1 MQVSPEILRGILSD
15 VWGYDDFKPQQID
28 IISMVTS
35 GKDVLALLPTGGGK
49 SICFQVPG
57 LALGGLTVVISP
69 LISLIEDQVKQLK
82 DRGIS
87 AHAFVGEMSA
97 SAFYQ
102 VLDMAQAGSIK
113 FLYLSPERAT
123 SKRFLERL
131 PHLGVTLL
139 AIDEAHCVSQWG
151 HDFRPSYQRLTSLR
165 NRLAEQPCIALTAS
179 ATPMVLKDLQSS
191 LGMDKATCFRAS
203 FERPNLLLNVSK
215 VPSRGQALVE
225 RIASSSGRQIVYCR
239 SRRQVTAWT
248 QTLNASGHKAL
259 PYHAGL
265 SAEVRRDHQAK
276 WQEGSHPA
284 MVATT
289 AFGMG
294 IDQPDVR
301 LVVHLDWPESLE
313 GYYQEIGRAGRDGR
327 PSESLLLM
335 DKQSK
340 SLHVKRQGLTTVEW
354 EEAMAVYHC
363 LASSS
368 LIGQGDGMGNRYSLD
383 LSHVQQASGLNRSKV
398 MLALLLFEREGLM
411 LLDEHWQSQPMVK
424 LLVQAG
430 ALVRLAEEFPA
441 QKDLLYAVSR
451 GIPGIA
457 QNHRPIQLASLAT
470 TLQRSQES
478 VMMGLIAL
486 HDRGIIDYEPD
497 DAKYY
502 VKWLHGRSP
511 IGHLPLSK
519 SLLMSQNSIK
529 RQRHDSVTGFFS
541 QHTTCRF
548 NLLLRYFGEKPNKP
562 CGQCDPCLTESSR
575 SSMVIQTDILQL
587 LSAKAL
593 TGNAIIATMSDV
605 EVAVKEALIAG
616 LERHLWLVNDK
627 GFYSLP

>member
-1 MQVSPEILRGILSD
+1 MSD
-15 VWGYDDFKPQQID
+15 VWGYEDFRPQQLE
-28 IISMVTS
+28 IISMVAS
-35 GKDVLALLPTGGGK
+35 GKDVVALLPTGGGK
-49 SICFQVPG
+49 SICFQLPG

-82 DRGIS
+82 ARGIS

-97 SAFYQ
+97 SGFYQ
-102 VLDMAQAGSIK
+102 VLDLAQAGHIK

-165 NRLAEQPCIALTAS
+165 GRLPEQPCIALTAS
-179 ATPMVLKDLQSS
+179 ATPVVLKDLQSS
-191 LGMDKATCFRAS
+191 LGLEKAHCFSAS
-203 FERPNLLLNVSK
+203 FERPNLLLNVAK

-225 RIASSSGRQIVYCR
+225 RIDSSKGRQIVYCR

-248 QTLNASGHKAL
+248 QTLNTAGRKAL

-276 WQEGSHPA
+276 WQDGSHPT

-313 GYYQEIGRAGRDGR
+313 GFYQEIGRAGRDGK
-327 PSESLLLM
+327 PCESLLLM

-340 SLHVKRQGLTTVEW
+340 SLHVKRQGLTTIEW
-354 EEAMAVYHC
+354 NEAMDVYHC

-368 LIGQGDGMGNRYSLD
+368 LIGVGDGMGNRYPLD
-383 LSHVQQASGLNRSKV
+383 FSHVQRASGLNRSKV

-411 LLDEHWQSQPMVK
+411 SLDEHWQSQPMVK
-424 LLVQAG
+424 LLLQAG
-430 ALVRLAEEFPA
+430 ALVHFAEEFPA
-441 QKDLLYAVSR
+441 QKDLLYAISR

-457 QNHRPIQLASLAT
+457 QNHRPIQMASLAN
-470 TLQRSQES
+470 TLHRSQEA

-511 IGHLPLSK
+511 MGHLPLSK
-519 SLLMSQNSIK
+519 SQLMSQNDIK
-529 RQRHDSVTGFFS
+529 RQRHGSVTAYFS
-541 QHTTCRF
+541 QHSLCRF
-548 NLLLRYFGEKPNKP
+548 NLLLRYFGEKPTKP
-562 CGQCDPCLTESSR
+562 CGHCDPCLTASSR
-575 SSMVIQTDILQL
+575 SSMLIQADILQL
-587 LSAKAL
+587 LSIKAL
-593 TGNAIIATMSDV
+593 TGNAIIATMEDV
-605 EVAVKEALIAG
+605 EVAIKEALIAG

-627 GFYSLP
+627 GYYSLP